1 MAKIQF
7 DTKLITIGGGSG
19 SVYLRI
25 PNTLA
30 FNILGVSPGT
40 PALLTVNP
48 DKPRSLQVSLG
59 VTKKKQKSA

>member
-7 DTKLITIGGGSG
+7 DSKLITIGGGTG

-25 PNTLA
+25 PNALA

-40 PALLTVNP
+40 PALLTVDP
-48 DKPRSLQVSLG
+48 DKPLCLQVSLG
-59 VTKKKQKSA
+59 RAKKKQKKT